1 MEDVGGFS
9 VFYCVSPVQSGVV
22 AYHGAVPLHVLF
34 SGRGRFL
41 HDTGVGGGVK
51 VSICLSVCAFFACTI
66 NTKMGACCED
76 CASLFPRRCCVLTM
90 RAEVEVKLTEAGS

>member
-1 MEDVGGFS
+1 MCLLLCQALWHITEQSNYSVQRASRRFS
-9 VFYCVSPVQSGVV
+9 TIPACMY
-22 AYHGAVPLHVLF
+22 
-34 SGRGRFL
+34 
-41 HDTGVGGGVK
+41 
-51 VSICLSVCAFFACTI
+51 LSALFACTI